1 MLQLADLKS
10 RIAALSSQFET
21 LWGRLDQPSLSARLA
36 EIEKELSA
44 PDAWNAPEKLT
55 PVLRE
60 KSRLE
65 AELDRLDMLKNCH
78 ASMLDWQE
86 MAQELSGGAEI
97 KEGGDAAEALESLSA
112 EIERL
117 TELLEE
123 TETNL
128 LLSSEEDHADAILE
142 IHPGA
147 GGTEAQ
153 DWAQML
159 QRMYLRWADSHGFS
173 VEELDFL
180 PGDEAGIK
188 SVSLRI
194 SGENVYGFLKGERGI
209 HRLIRISPFDSSG
222 RRHTSFASVDV
233 IPDAGDDIEIE
244 IKESDLRVDIFCASG
259 PGGQGVNTTYSAVRI
274 THIPS
279 GISVQC
285 QNERSQHHNKDSAMR
300 ILRGRLYDLELSKRD
315 AARQAEYAGKNAIS
329 FGSQIRT
336 YTLQPYRLVKD
347 HRNNCEI
354 GDTDAVLDGRIDK
367 LLRDYLLWQHTNRQQ
382 QQQ

>member
-1 MLQLADLKS
+1 MRIEFEEYRLKLEGMRAELEDLASALGLSQLQSEVEQLEKQAAQEGFWDDLANSQKVLQKTKQAKHKIEKYQSLYAKWEDACTLVQLA
-10 RIAALSSQFET
+10 
-21 LWGRLDQPSLSARLA
+21 
-36 EIEKELSA
+36 IEA
-44 PDAWNAPEKLT
+44 GD
-55 PVLRE
+55 
-60 KSRLE
+60 
-65 AELDRLDMLKNCH
+65 DDMLDEVIAEH
-78 ASMLDWQE
+78 DAV
-86 MAQELSGGAEI
+86 AQQLEDMRLSTLLTGEY
-97 KEGGDAAEALESLSA
+97 DSL
-112 EIERL
+112 
-117 TELLEE
+117 
-123 TETNL
+123 N
-128 LLSSEEDHADAILE
+128 AILAF
-142 IHPGA
+142 HPGA

>member
-1 MLQLADLKS
+1 MRIEFEEYRLKLEGMRAELEDLASALGLSKLQSEVEQLEKQAAQEGFWDDLANSQKVLQKTKQAKHKIEKYQSLYAKWEDACTLVQLA
-10 RIAALSSQFET
+10 
-21 LWGRLDQPSLSARLA
+21 
-36 EIEKELSA
+36 IEA
-44 PDAWNAPEKLT
+44 GD
-55 PVLRE
+55 
-60 KSRLE
+60 
-65 AELDRLDMLKNCH
+65 DDMLDEVIAEH
-78 ASMLDWQE
+78 DAV
-86 MAQELSGGAEI
+86 AQQLEDMRLSTLLTGEY
-97 KEGGDAAEALESLSA
+97 DSL
-112 EIERL
+112 
-117 TELLEE
+117 
-123 TETNL
+123 N
-128 LLSSEEDHADAILE
+128 AILAF
-142 IHPGA
+142 HPGA

>member
-1 MLQLADLKS
+1 MVLLDELRVELVGYRPQL
-10 RIAALSSQFET
+10 
-21 LWGRLDQPSLSARLA
+21 
-36 EIEKELSA
+36 KELGDVLQVARAQSELDDLRIQVTYDGFWD
-44 PDAWNAPEKLT
+44 DA
-55 PVLRE
+55 E
-60 KSRLE
+60 KSQKVMQKIRKLENTVDKFRHLNQKLEDTIALIDLCMEEDDDSSNEEILRDVESFKEELE
-65 AELDRLDMLKNCH
+65 AEK
-78 ASMLDWQE
+78 
-86 MAQELSGGAEI
+86 LST
-97 KEGGDAAEALESLSA
+97 L
-112 EIERL
+112 L
-117 TELLEE
+117 TGEYDGS
-123 TETNL
+123 N
-128 LLSSEEDHADAILE
+128 AILTF
-142 IHPGA
+142 HAGA

-367 LLRDYLLWQHTNRQQ
+367 LLRDYLLWQHANRQQ

>member
-1 MLQLADLKS
+1 MKTKHLRLMQRAYVILFFCFMYLPIAYMVVFSFNQSKGYALFTGFTLKWYTSLLHNESILHALWVSLYLALFS
-10 RIAALSSQFET
+10 AVIATVLGTAASLGIASM
-21 LWGRLDQPSLSARLA
+21 GR
-36 EIEKELSA
+36 
-44 PDAWNAPEKLT
+44 
-55 PVLRE
+55 
-60 KSRLE
+60 KSRLLVTNITYITTVNPE
-65 AELDRLDMLKNCH
+65 IITGISLMMLFVAYQRF
-78 ASMLDWQE
+78 AS
-86 MAQELSGGAEI
+86 
-97 KEGGDAAEALESLSA
+97 
-112 EIERL
+112 
-117 TELLEE
+117 
-123 TETNL
+123 
-128 LLSSEEDHADAILE
+128 
-142 IHPGA
+142 
-147 GGTEAQ
+147 
-153 DWAQML
+153 
-159 QRMYLRWADSHGFS
+159 
-173 VEELDFL
+173 ELDFL

>member
-1 MLQLADLKS
+1 MLQFDEYKVKLNNLRPELDELDQALGLETAIREVEMLESESASDGFWDNLEKAQKVQQRVKQLRDKIEGQQRRKTQWDDLMTLCELGNE
-10 RIAALSSQFET
+10 AEDET
-21 LWGRLDQPSLSARLA
+21 LVPEVEEGFAKLEA
-36 EIEKELSA
+36 EIEEAKLSTL
-44 PDAWNAPEKLT
+44 LT
-55 PVLRE
+55 GE
-60 KSRLE
+60 YDGS
-65 AELDRLDMLKNCH
+65 N
-78 ASMLDWQE
+78 
-86 MAQELSGGAEI
+86 
-97 KEGGDAAEALESLSA
+97 
-112 EIERL
+112 
-117 TELLEE
+117 
-123 TETNL
+123 
-128 LLSSEEDHADAILE
+128 AILTF
-142 IHPGA
+142 HAGA